1 MAGTHESMARVARS
15 SATLVGVHLVADFFG
30 VRPELLTE
38 EQAIVD
44 CLLAAL
50 RKADFNVLSHCSHKF
65 PGAGSGVTAL
75 VLLSE
80 SHAAIHT
87 YPEHEYAAIDVFSC
101 GMPDPSTALSHLRDA
116 LQPTEVSVH
125 RQQRGRV
132 AE

>member
-1 MAGTHESMARVARS
+1 MAVTDSSMRPVARS
-15 SATLVGVHLVADFFG
+15 SSPLVGIHLVADLFG
-30 VRPELLTE
+30 IRPAVLTE

-44 CLLAAL
+44 CLLDAL
-50 RKADFNVLSHCSHKF
+50 RKADFNVLSYCSHKF
-65 PGAGSGVTAL
+65 PGEDSGVTAL

-101 GMPDPSTALSHLRDA
+101 GMPDPGVALAHLRDV

-125 RQQRGRV
+125 RQSRGRV
-132 AE
+132 GE

>member
-1 MAGTHESMARVARS
+1 M
-15 SATLVGVHLVADFFG
+15 VADLFG
-30 VRPELLTE
+30 IRPELLTE

-44 CLLAAL
+44 CLLEAL

-65 PGAGSGVTAL
+65 PGEESGVTAL

-101 GMPDPSTALSHLRDA
+101 GMPDPAAALAHLRNV
-116 LQPTEVSVH
+116 LQPTEMSVH
-125 RQQRGRV
+125 RQPRGRV
-132 AE
+132 GE